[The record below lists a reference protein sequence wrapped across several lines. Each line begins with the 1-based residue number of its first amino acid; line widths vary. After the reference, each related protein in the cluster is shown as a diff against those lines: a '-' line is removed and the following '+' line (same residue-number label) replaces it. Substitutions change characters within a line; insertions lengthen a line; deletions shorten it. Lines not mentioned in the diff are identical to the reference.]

1 MKNNSKLVEI
11 FKTTF
16 LSSMT
21 ANSGYAILSVLKNT
35 CVEKNHWFTEDQ
47 MTDYIALAQST
58 PGPMGINGSMIIGY
72 ELAGMPGA
80 LVAALGCTLPPLII
94 MSLVTYFYE
103 YFIDNKYLQLFMAGM
118 QYGVVAMLIDVMIGM
133 FRNVTKKD
141 KVYTIVAMI
150 LAFVYVRYIKK
161 SLFYLA
167 VAFVIAG
174 CVKTLVIKK
183 KVEEREDAVA

>member
-1 MKNNSKLVEI
+1 MKDNSKLVEI

-80 LVAALGCTLPPLII
+80 LVAALGCTLPPLVI

-103 YFIDNKYLQLFMAGM
+103 YFIGNKYLQLFMAGM

-174 CVKTLVIKK
+174 CVKTMAIKK

>member
-1 MKNNSKLVEI
+1 MKDNSKLVEI

-80 LVAALGCTLPPLII
+80 LVAALGCTLPPLVI

>member
-1 MKNNSKLVEI
+1 MKDNSKLVEI

-80 LVAALGCTLPPLII
+80 LVAALGCTLPPLVI

-103 YFIDNKYLQLFMAGM
+103 YFIDNKYLQLFMTGM

-141 KVYTIVAMI
+141 KVYTIVAII
-150 LAFVYVRYIKK
+150 LAFIYVRYIKK

-174 CVKTLVIKK
+174 CVKTMVIKK
-183 KVEEREDAVA
+183 KMEEREDAAV

>member
-1 MKNNSKLVEI
+1 MSEKGKLTEI

-16 LSSMT
+16 FSSMT

-35 CVEKNHWFTEDQ
+35 CVDKNHWFTEDQ

-80 LVAALGCTLPPLII
+80 LVAALGCTLPPLVI

-118 QYGVVAMLIDVMIGM
+118 QYGVVAMLIDVMISM
-133 FRNVTKKD
+133 FINVTGKD
-141 KVYTIVAMI
+141 KVYSVIAMV
-150 LAFVYVRYIKK
+150 LAFIYVRYIKK

-167 VAFVIAG
+167 LAFVLAG
-174 CVKTLVIKK
+174 CIKTLVIKK
-183 KVEEREDAVA
+183 KAGEREDAAA

>member
-1 MKNNSKLVEI
+1 MKDGKKLLEV

-58 PGPMGINGSMIIGY
+58 PGPMGINGSMIVGY

-80 LVAALGCTLPPLII
+80 LIAAFGCTLPPLII
-94 MSLVTYFYE
+94 MILVTIFYE
-103 YFIDNKYLQLFMAGM
+103 YIIGNHYVQLFMDGM
-118 QYGVVAMLIDVMIGM
+118 QFGVVAMLIDVMIGM
-133 FRNVTKKD
+133 FKNVTKKD
-141 KVYTIVAMI
+141 KVYTVIAMI
-150 LAFVYVRYIKK
+150 LAFIYVRFVKK
-161 SLFYLA
+161 SLFFLA
-167 VAFVIAG
+167 IAFVIAG
-174 CVKTLVIKK
+174 AVKTLVMKK
-183 KVEEREDAVA
+183 TMEGR

>member
-1 MKNNSKLVEI
+1 MKDNSKLVEI

-80 LVAALGCTLPPLII
+80 LVAALGCTLPPLVI

-150 LAFVYVRYIKK
+150 LAFIYVRYIKK

-174 CVKTLVIKK
+174 CVKTMVIKK
-183 KVEEREDAVA
+183 KMEEREDAAV

>member
-1 MKNNSKLVEI
+1 MKDNSKLVEI

-80 LVAALGCTLPPLII
+80 LVAALGCTLPPLVI

-103 YFIDNKYLQLFMAGM
+103 YFIDNKYLQLFMTGM

-150 LAFVYVRYIKK
+150 LAFIYVRYIKK

-174 CVKTLVIKK
+174 CVKTMVIKK
-183 KVEEREDAVA
+183 KMEEREDAAV